1 METQKSNKFG
11 LKMKSIRAGLGLTQ
25 KEMAKLV
32 GISIATL
39 SYYETGIRIPPVDIY
54 TKIIEMTQK

>member
-1 METQKSNKFG
+1 
-11 LKMKSIRAGLGLTQ
+11 MKSIRAGLGLTQ